1 MQSSMPATGG
11 TGWRVAVP
19 LDTLS
24 RHAPAKTL
32 LDTTAHAQPEPFLS
46 GEALAEVEATGVQCP
61 LGAGLTSA
69 AVGAPPPGGWYLGH
83 CSCQPWRGELA
94 RGLQLGGELCPL
106 WGWGEGEGPGGG
118 STPGSGTTSSPGL
131 SEGTWVTCSTRQKC
145 PQPRGP
151 GLCSLPANE
160 LCKTKRH
167 HPGPQTSPGGAGVS
181 QATSAEPPVLGSR
194 G

>member
-46 GEALAEVEATGVQCP
+46 GEALAEVEATGVQGP

-94 RGLQLGGELCPL
+94 RGLQR
-106 WGWGEGEGPGGG
+106 
-118 STPGSGTTSSPGL
+118 PGSVGSSA
-131 SEGTWVTCSTRQKC
+131 
-145 PQPRGP
+145 
-151 GLCSLPANE
+151 LC
-160 LCKTKRH
+160 
-167 HPGPQTSPGGAGVS
+167 GVGVR
-181 QATSAEPPVLGSR
+181 ERVLGEVPPL
-194 G
+194 GLGPHPAQA